1 MQGLRQGKFQSRVL
15 GQAESLVTAPS
26 SVAGTTCWALLVDW
40 PTVDV
45 SRWKVVTGKVVVQ
58 VPIPFVDHDPTTH
71 LTSICPNKLRV
82 MPSDSTTDTAAVS
95 CNSAGVKVNH
105 LVIPPL
111 GSAQPVL

>member
-45 SRWKVVTGKVVVQ
+45 SWWKVVAGKIVVH
-58 VPIPFVDHDPTTH
+58 VPHEYLPKQIE
-71 LTSICPNKLRV
+71 SN
-82 MPSDSTTDTAAVS
+82 
-95 CNSAGVKVNH
+95 
-105 LVIPPL
+105 
-111 GSAQPVL
+111 AQ